1 MNILSRFAE
10 IMSANINAFLE
21 QIEGRNADKLLQK
34 YILDAEN
41 DLGQIK
47 SQTAAV
53 MAEEKKAQR
62 RLEECEAEIEKYGR
76 YAVSAVRQGDDNDA
90 RKFLAY
96 QKELEQK
103 KMGLEETFRQAR
115 ENAVHMR
122 QMTEKLYG
130 NLEAASAK
138 LNDIRAKVAMAKSQ
152 EKINQMQESI
162 GEENRLEMLSEA
174 AQRRLDKAQA
184 AAELNQGPE
193 DEMSELIKK
202 YEEKEA
208 SEADCGSVEEKLRRL
223 KENME

>member
-21 QIEGRNADKLLQK
+21 QLEGRNADKLLQK

-53 MAEEKKAQR
+53 MAEEKRAQR
-62 RLEECEAEIEKYGR
+62 QLEECEAEIEKYGR
-76 YAVSAVRQGDDNDA
+76 YAVSAVRQGDDNGA
-90 RKFLAY
+90 RKFLSY
-96 QKELEQK
+96 QQELEQK
-103 KMGLEETFRQAR
+103 KAELEETFRQAR

-130 NLEAASAK
+130 NIEAASAK
-138 LNDIRAKVAMAKSQ
+138 LNELRSKVAMAKSQ
-152 EKINQMQESI
+152 EKMNQMQESI
-162 GEENRLEMLSEA
+162 GGENGLERLDEA
-174 AQRRLDKAQA
+174 VQRRLDKAQA
-184 AAELNQGPE
+184 VAELNQGPQ

-208 SEADCGSVEEKLRRL
+208 SEAGCESVEEKLRRL
-223 KENME
+223 KEEMK

>member
-21 QIEGRNADKLLQK
+21 QMEGRNADKLLQK

-90 RKFLAY
+90 RKFLSY

-103 KMGLEETFRQAR
+103 KMGLEELADTISSSALCGLGK
-115 ENAVHMR
+115 
-122 QMTEKLYG
+122 T
-130 NLEAASAK
+130 AASPVKSTLKYFRDEYIAH
-138 LNDIRAKVAMAKSQ
+138 VA
-152 EKINQMQESI
+152 EKTCPAGDCKALKRIYI
-162 GEENRLEMLSEA
+162 
-174 AQRRLDKAQA
+174 DKALCKGCSKCQRNCPVGA
-184 AAELNQGPE
+184 ISGK
-193 DEMSELIKK
+193 IKEPFEIDSSK
-202 YEEKEA
+202 CIKCGACVAGCPFKAIKEA
-208 SEADCGSVEEKLRRL
+208 
-223 KENME
+223 